1 MTRYAVINT
10 RHRADSGRLAVAID
24 GGDQDADTTPEP
36 PPVAPAALL
45 IAVLRSVGDHRRPV
59 LPHEGRPPSKGAT
72 PTHLRITARGRD
84 FYLATSGDFYLAID
98 RW

>member
-10 RHRADSGRLAVAID
+10 RHRTDSGRLAVAID

-45 IAVLRSVGDHRRPV
+45 IAVLRSVGDHDGESYRMKDAQHRKETPNRPENHRTGWV
-59 LPHEGRPPSKGAT
+59 L
-72 PTHLRITARGRD
+72 L
-84 FYLATSGDFYLAID
+84 SGHQRVLLVGH
-98 RW
+98 

>member
-10 RHRADSGRLAVAID
+10 RHRTDSGRLAVAID

-45 IAVLRSVGDHRRPV
+45 IAVLRSVGGEFVGGGGQSVDGGFGEHGVGHDGQPFV
-59 LPHEGRPPSKGAT
+59 GP
-72 PTHLRITARGRD
+72 
-84 FYLATSGDFYLAID
+84 AI
-98 RW
+98 

>member
-10 RHRADSGRLAVAID
+10 RHRIDSGRLAVAID

-45 IAVLRSVGDHRRPV
+45 IAVLRSVGDDDGRVVQEPIQDADRGGSLGQEPAPFLERPV
-59 LPHEGRPPSKGAT
+59 
-72 PTHLRITARGRD
+72 
-84 FYLATSGDFYLAID
+84 
-98 RW
+98 

>member
-36 PPVAPAALL
+36 PPVEPAALL
-45 IAVLRSVGDHRRPV
+45 IAVLRSVGDDDCGVVQQSVEDAGGGGVLGQESSPLFEGPV
-59 LPHEGRPPSKGAT
+59 
-72 PTHLRITARGRD
+72 
-84 FYLATSGDFYLAID
+84 
-98 RW
+98 